1 MRGCAICA
9 FLLLLAAGCSRAR
22 QEKPTDFQADPQT
35 AEYASPAVLTGQ
47 VLHPEVYPNTR
58 EITIIL
64 PFLDRDQPQKYVAP
78 IGADGHFS
86 LLLYPYTYRDC
97 SIQTFVDRFVI
108 GPGDSLHVELDF
120 ADLTYTHFSGPA
132 ARDNDLLAVYMLKYG
147 PIRWPGENGRS
158 EKEFLEAMQM
168 QREQYRERLEE
179 FGKEQHPSEALL
191 AWCRREI
198 DIRYYTQLIDRLHS
212 YRYESQSLHDA
223 LQPQSSPFDQQEVL
237 ALFDDSIVN
246 SSQFLLAER
255 FKSWTSPHFYK
266 AMKKRGLSNTAAAYS
281 QIIRDSIPNRIL
293 AQTMITAEFYQYL
306 VRNDVEAYEAG
317 IEAFNAWVTAPYLRI
332 PIEGYY
338 LEKAAYRRDPSK
350 VSDLILH
357 PEKQTGD
364 RQGISAQAHP
374 FLDLLNGLIREP
386 GHQVLHITLGASWCE
401 PCILQKKGQNR
412 LLEEFKGQALRVIS
426 IYMDPEENLRRAE
439 AFLGFPFRSEA
450 YFLTDEQTDDL
461 NKQILKTHGIPYFLL
476 VDKEG
481 RIVDYGGHLRL
492 ENGWYEQTAAKIR
505 TLLEEP

>member
-1 MRGCAICA
+1 M
-9 FLLLLAAGCSRAR
+9 
-22 QEKPTDFQADPQT
+22 
-35 AEYASPAVLTGQ
+35 
-47 VLHPEVYPNTR
+47 
-58 EITIIL
+58 
-64 PFLDRDQPQKYVAP
+64 
-78 IGADGHFS
+78 
-86 LLLYPYTYRDC
+86 
-97 SIQTFVDRFVI
+97 
-108 GPGDSLHVELDF
+108 
-120 ADLTYTHFSGPA
+120 
-132 ARDNDLLAVYMLKYG
+132 
-147 PIRWPGENGRS
+147 
-158 EKEFLEAMQM
+158 
-168 QREQYRERLEE
+168 
-179 FGKEQHPSEALL
+179 
-191 AWCRREI
+191 
-198 DIRYYTQLIDRLHS
+198 
-212 YRYESQSLHDA
+212 
-223 LQPQSSPFDQQEVL
+223 
-237 ALFDDSIVN
+237 
-246 SSQFLLAER
+246 
-255 FKSWTSPHFYK
+255 
-266 AMKKRGLSNTAAAYS
+266 
-281 QIIRDSIPNRIL
+281 
-293 AQTMITAEFYQYL
+293 
-306 VRNDVEAYEAG
+306 
-317 IEAFNAWVTAPYLRI
+317 
-332 PIEGYY
+332 
-338 LEKAAYRRDPSK
+338 
-350 VSDLILH
+350 SDLILH